1 MASSPVAV
9 DGYIQ
14 SLPPHSLTL
23 TELHRE
29 VTRCS
34 RARETC
40 ALGPVRES
48 LIERMWMTHQERATR
63 ISLLTLRAGYSLI

>member
-1 MASSPVAV
+1 MASLTVDA

-14 SLPPHSLTL
+14 SLPPTSLTL

-29 VTRCS
+29 VRRCA

-40 ALGPVRES
+40 PLGPVREA
-48 LIERMWMTHQERATR
+48 LLERMWLVHQERATR
-63 ISLLTLRAGYSLI
+63 MSLLTLRAGYTLI

>member
-1 MASSPVAV
+1 MASSTVTV

-14 SLPPHSLTL
+14 SLPPRSLTL

-29 VTRCS
+29 VARCS

-40 ALGPVRES
+40 PLGPARDS
-48 LIERMWMTHQERATR
+48 LIERMWQAHQERATR
-63 ISLLTLRAGYSLI
+63 ISLLTLRAGHSLV